1 MSRSL
6 FVRAAALVLAL
17 APLLSLAACGS
28 SEPEAIT
35 PASLAKAAAAVGS
48 VNGLCPIM
56 ERLVAPDGGSVEYK
70 GQKVAFCCPGCSG
83 KFRADADRYI
93 ALMKANPAKYGYK
106 P

>member
-1 MSRSL
+1 MSRSFL
-6 FVRAAALVLAL
+6 VRAAALVVAL

-35 PASLAKAAAAVGS
+35 PASLAKASAAVGS

-56 ERLVAPDGGSVEYK
+56 LRLVVPDGGSADYK
-70 GQKVAFCCPGCSG
+70 GQKIAFCCPGCSG
-83 KFRADADRYI
+83 KFRADPERYV
-93 ALMKANPAKYGYK
+93 AAMKADPAKYGYK